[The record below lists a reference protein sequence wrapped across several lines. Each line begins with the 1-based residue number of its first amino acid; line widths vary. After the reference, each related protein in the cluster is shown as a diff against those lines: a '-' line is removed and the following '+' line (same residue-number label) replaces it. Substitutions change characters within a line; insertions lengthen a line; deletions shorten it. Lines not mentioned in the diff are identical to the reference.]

1 MLSFALLNI
10 FPGLG
15 ETEVTLHTINGLIS
29 EWHLEKRSDKLKR
42 GLNEE

>member
-15 ETEVTLHTINGLIS
+15 ETKRLLCIPLMVSFLNGT
-29 EWHLEKRSDKLKR
+29 WRSDKLKR